1 MKNRTSALL
10 TVLALSSLT
19 AAVASAD
26 IGFPTAID
34 AARAAAPKGILFS
47 IEIDERDDALVYEA
61 DLFNLSAT
69 LGTAVRLDLATG
81 EVLEVE
87 TDAVDPAEAAEV
99 EAVLALLPAS
109 ELDFVDAINIAATE
123 VVGGQIGRLQLEI
136 EAGILTYQVEYTDGT
151 EVDIDAVTG
160 GIIPHHAEGDDF
172 EETLP
177 SVTVQA
183 AIATAETEAGA
194 GWTTIGVEVE
204 NEKAGNTVEVLFL
217 NPKSGMLGLAVVAGD
232 AVTEFTEFAPGGPQA
247 ARIAAIRNALP
258 SVVRSAAVAVGV
270 AEGEYPGAGIN
281 EVELVVE
288 VEGAATSVLWKVSL
302 ITAGLIE
309 LDFFV
314 DAMVIGAGGVQ
325 FAHAPVNL
333 NDADFNLDGRVDA
346 TDLTQL
352 LGAWGQVNPL
362 MDLSGGG
369 VIDASDL
376 TTLLASW
383 SNG

>member
-26 IGFPTAID
+26 IGFPSAID

-160 GIIPHHAEGDDF
+160 GIIPHHAEGEDF

-217 NPKSGMLGLAVVAGD
+217 NPKSGMLALAVVAGD

-258 SVVRSAAVAVGV
+258 SVVRSASVAVGL

-288 VEGAATSVLWKVSL
+288 VEGATTSVLWKVSL

-314 DAMVIGAGGVQ
+314 DAMVIGAGGAQ
-325 FAHAPVNL
+325 FAHAPVNF
-333 NDADFNLDGRVDA
+333 NEADFNLDGMVDA

>member
-217 NPKSGMLGLAVVAGD
+217 NPKSGMLALAVVAGD